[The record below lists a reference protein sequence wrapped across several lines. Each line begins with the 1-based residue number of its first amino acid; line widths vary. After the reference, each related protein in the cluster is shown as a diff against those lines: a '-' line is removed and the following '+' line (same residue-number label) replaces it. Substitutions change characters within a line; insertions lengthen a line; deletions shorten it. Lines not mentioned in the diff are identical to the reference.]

1 MDPGTYQISVY
12 YSTDE
17 VQAGLSSVGTVTVN
31 AGNDTRVLEQI
42 SLPMNEILVEFE
54 IQFDEKTDLTQI
66 VIFAETAG
74 VLLRGYSVTR
84 IS

>member
-1 MDPGTYQISVY
+1 
-12 YSTDE
+12 
-17 VQAGLSSVGTVTVN
+17 
-31 AGNDTRVLEQI
+31 
-42 SLPMNEILVEFE
+42 MNEILVEFE